1 MGKELLEEAFECF
14 VEILYG
20 NPSLSRWPHQSS
32 PRWLMVLLAVQ
43 AGIFYRSIVVHGI
56 PVRHSKGTSRR
67 THMIYNHAITTSG
80 VRRIE
85 GRKFRTVYGR
95 HFQRICDLHLGDRCR
110 LSFKDREICATV
122 RVGPLK
128 SVRLSRNFE
137 CESTY
142 NTIRRKLLG
151 KRRLLARKGVL

>member
-137 CESTY
+137 CESTD
-142 NTIRRKLLG
+142 NTIRRNC
-151 KRRLLARKGVL
+151 